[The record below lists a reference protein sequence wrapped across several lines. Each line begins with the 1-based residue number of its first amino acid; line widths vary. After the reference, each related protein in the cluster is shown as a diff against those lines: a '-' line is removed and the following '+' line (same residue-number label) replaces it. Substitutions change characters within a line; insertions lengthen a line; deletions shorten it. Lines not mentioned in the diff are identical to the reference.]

1 MSYLFMPQNTAPTSL
16 NPFQLS
22 VFRRFFI
29 FPALSLCLFAAGGQS
44 SVYATEGSWEPTLE
58 GEFRGDISTWA
69 REVPG
74 FDLKAFRGRV
84 DMPYTALEVLAVL
97 ADFDN
102 FPKWVFQCD
111 DAQHVRELGNDVVY
125 IHIKG
130 IWPVDDR
137 DVVTRTRII
146 QDARTNKIV
155 IHSRAANELLPPR
168 ENTVRMPALENL
180 FILEPL
186 TDGWTRV
193 TFQTFADPGGEIPS
207 WLANFVSTRAPL
219 DTLSGMRERLS
230 LKQYHIND
238 YRELGFTL
246 PGVETMDFSQKAPR
260 GDKR

>member
-1 MSYLFMPQNTAPTSL
+1 MPNLFTLPNTTSISAS
-16 NPFQLS
+16 PFRLGAL
-22 VFRRFFI
+22 RRFSSFFAI
-29 FPALSLCLFAAGGQS
+29 FLCLFAACGLSSAYAAEGG
-44 SVYATEGSWEPTLE
+44 WEPTLE

-69 REVPG
+69 RDVPG
-74 FDLKAFRGRV
+74 FELKAFRGRV
-84 DMPYTALEVLAVL
+84 DMPYTSLEVLAVL
-97 ADFDN
+97 ADIDN

-111 DAQHVRELGNDVVY
+111 DAQHVRELGDDVVY

-146 QDARTNKIV
+146 QDPRTNKIV
-155 IHSRAANELLPPR
+155 VHSRAANELLPTR
-168 ENTVRMPALENL
+168 KNTVRMPSLENL

-186 TDGWTRV
+186 SDGWTRV
-193 TFQTFADPGGEIPS
+193 TFQTFADPGGEIPT

-219 DTLSGMRERLS
+219 DTLRGMRERLS

-246 PGVETMDFSQKAPR
+246 PGIETMNFSQKVPR